1 MKTHR
6 LTFLLIFGVT
16 WFCSLATAFGQK
28 SIHVSGTVVDAKTNE
43 PLPFVNVVFLDKNI
57 GTITDYNGQYSFETR
72 WASDNLQAS
81 FMGYVL
87 QVKPV
92 SSDKNQVINFKL
104 ISETYD
110 LTEVE
115 VKDQRVRYRNKDN
128 PAVELIRKVIE
139 NKSQNRKEKLDYYS
153 YDKYEKVE
161 FDLNN
166 ITREFRNKKAFK
178 KLQFVFD
185 YVDTSQ
191 INGKPYLPVFLKE
204 TVSKVYYR
212 KSPSA
217 QKEYVSGTNMVGFHD
232 YIDNDGIGFLI
243 DNLYQDIDIYDNSI
257 TLLTNEF
264 VSPISTLSPMV
275 YKFHI
280 LDTVDVNSYNCI
292 NLAFQPRN
300 KADFAFKGNLF
311 ITNDDR
317 YAVIKANMRVMED
330 INLNFVNDLEIIQE
344 FSYLNNEVWM
354 LTKDELV
361 VDFNFNLVKN
371 GTGVYGKKKVYFDHY
386 TFNQEIS
393 DTTFSKVENTIR
405 AEDYKN
411 QSDEFWKQ
419 KRLTE
424 LSKQEA
430 GIFTMIDS
438 VQNVPAFKRT
448 IDVVMLLLAGYW
460 NFGDFD
466 LGPVNTFYSF
476 NDVEGFRLRL
486 GGRTSEKFSKRFQ
499 LNGYLLY
506 GFKDEQLKYS
516 ASATWSIN
524 KKPLKDNPRH
534 SIQVMYQKETNFPGM
549 EMQFINEDNFLLSF
563 KRGTAD
569 KILYYNQYKI
579 EHYRDWGNGFS
590 TTLNFKHM
598 VQEPGGTLHFDY
610 ANHSLANI
618 VSSEIATIIRFAPN
632 EKFYQGMDYKTPI
645 ITKNPIFQLNYT
657 QGINGLI
664 GADFTYSKLSLNIF
678 KRFYLGLIGYTDIE
692 AEGGKVFGSGIPFPL
707 LYIHRANQ
715 TYSYQLLS
723 YNLMNF
729 LEFVSDAYLAVYAEH
744 HFNGLF
750 FNKIPLLKR
759 LKLRE
764 IISFKGVYG
773 GVTDPNNPAKT
784 SGLMKLP
791 TDLNGDPTTFTFN
804 DQPYMEASV
813 GIGNIFKVFRVDLI
827 KRLTY
832 LDNPDVSEYG
842 IRVRFKFDF

>member
-16 WFCSLATAFGQK
+16 WFFSLATAFGQK

-81 FMGYVL
+81 FMGYVP

-104 ISETYD
+104 TSETYD

-115 VKDQRVRYRNKDN
+115 VKDKRVRYRNKDN

-139 NKSQNRKEKLDYYS
+139 KKSQNRKEKLDYYS

-280 LDTVDVNSYNCI
+280 LDTVDVNGYNCI

-344 FSYLNNEVWM
+344 FSYLNNEAWM

-419 KRLTE
+419 KRLTK

-430 GIFTMIDS
+430 GIYTMIDS

-448 IDVVMLLLAGYW
+448 MDVVMLLVAGYW

-516 ASATWSIN
+516 ASATWSLN

-657 QGINGLI
+657 QGISGLL

-729 LEFVSDAYLAVYAEH
+729 LEFVSDEYVAVYAEH

-784 SGLMKLP
+784 PGLMKLP
-791 TDLNGDPTTFTFN
+791 TDLNGDPTTFTFS

-827 KRLTY
+827 KRLSY

-842 IRVRFKFDF
+842 IRARFKFDF